1 MVILGAMQTHRL
13 TLVSAAV
20 FGLGACASAPVPVN
34 YAPSSVL
41 SCSGATGVAE
51 FSYLPADP
59 ETPHAVAADQIR
71 NTAMGEI
78 HIDREVRTFVRDAI
92 FAELRFTGI
101 KTDDRTRLLHG
112 QIQEFLID
120 DLGYSIDWTLRIRY
134 WVIDAEAHAVLFLG
148 VKDTQR
154 RTAKGAN
161 VFGALNETIKLN
173 AEALMKDPAFRRVIS
188 VGATP
193 PSVAAPPRGE
203 PEAVPAAPVQPSS

>member
-1 MVILGAMQTHRL
+1 MQTHRL

-20 FGLGACASAPVPVN
+20 LGLSACASGPVPVN

-41 SCSGATGVAE
+41 SCTGATAVAQ
-51 FSYLPADP
+51 FSYQPADP
-59 ETPHAVAADQIR
+59 GAPHPVAADQIR
-71 NTAMGEI
+71 NTALGEI

-101 KTDDRTRLLHG
+101 KTDERTRLLHG

-134 WVIDAEAHAVLFLG
+134 WVVDAETHAVLFLG

-193 PSVAAPPRGE
+193 TATPPSVAAPPRGG
-203 PEAVPAAPVQPSS
+203 PEAVPPAPVQSSS